1 MTTLPTLPAT
11 TQGQVT
17 ADAAAPTRA
26 PVDRAAGSGRGRG
39 RWLGRVL
46 SAAFVLVLGLFIL
59 GPLLWLGIRAFAT
72 SWTYPNLMPDGWTMQ
87 WWQAVFAD
95 PNLKSSVV
103 LSFQFA
109 LTTMLVSAALCLPA
123 AYAFSRFDFPGRR
136 FFLIGLF
143 ATNAFPKM
151 GLFVALAS
159 LFYAFNLMST
169 FVGVVIVHVLGTVV
183 FMTWIPAAAFASVPR
198 SYEEAARDAGA
209 SRFTVL
215 RKITLPLALPGITVA
230 LIMSFLASFDE
241 AQGTYLVGN
250 PEFITMPTQ
259 MYTLVLN
266 YPPQVAAVF
275 SILLAI
281 PSAVLLLLVR
291 KHVMG
296 GQLAE
301 GFQIR

>member
-1 MTTLPTLPAT
+1 MTSVPTLPAAIGT
-11 TQGQVT
+11 EPADT
-17 ADAAAPTRA
+17 AERQAPLSK
-26 PVDRAAGSGRGRG
+26 AAGSGRGRTG
-39 RWLGRVL
+39 TGKIL
-46 SAAFVLVLGLFIL
+46 SALFVLVLAVFIL
-59 GPLLWLGIRAFAT
+59 GPLGWLGIRAFAT
-72 SWTYPNLMPDGWTMQ
+72 NWTYPNLMPDGWTLQ
-87 WWQAVFAD
+87 WWKTVFDD

-103 LSFQFA
+103 LSFEFA
-109 LTTMLVSAALCLPA
+109 FVTMFVSAVICLPA
-123 AYAFSRFDFPGRR
+123 AYAFARFDFPGRR
-136 FFLIGLF
+136 VFLIGLF
-143 ATNAFPKM
+143 ATNAFPKI

-183 FMTWIPAAAFASVPR
+183 FMTWIPAAAFAAVPR
-198 SYEEAARDAGA
+198 SFEEAARDAGA
-209 SRFTVL
+209 GKFTVL
-215 RKITLPLALPGITVA
+215 RKVTLPLAAPGILIA
-230 LIMSFLASFDE
+230 LILSFLASFDE

-250 PEFITMPTQ
+250 PDFITMPTQ
-259 MYTLVLN
+259 MYSLVLN

-301 GFQIR
+301 GFQVR

>member
-1 MTTLPTLPAT
+1 MTTMPTLPAV
-11 TQGQVT
+11 QVEAET
-17 ADAAAPTRA
+17 SVPVRA
-26 PVDRAAGSGRGRG
+26 PIERAAGSRRGPRRWVGR
-39 RWLGRVL
+39 LL
-46 SAAFVLVLGLFIL
+46 SALFMLAMAVFIL

-72 SWTYPNLMPDGWTMQ
+72 TWTYPSLTPDAWTMQ
-87 WWQAVFAD
+87 WWGEVFKD
-95 PNLKSSVV
+95 PNLLSSVR

-109 LTTMLVSAALCLPA
+109 LTTMIVSAVICQPA
-123 AYAFSRFDFPGRR
+123 AYAYSRFEFPARR
-136 FFLIGLF
+136 NFLVGLF

-183 FMTWIPAAAFASVPR
+183 FMTWIPAAAFAAVPR

-209 SRFTVL
+209 NRFTVL
-215 RKITLPLALPGITVA
+215 RKVTLPLALPGITVA

-275 SILLAI
+275 SIMLAI